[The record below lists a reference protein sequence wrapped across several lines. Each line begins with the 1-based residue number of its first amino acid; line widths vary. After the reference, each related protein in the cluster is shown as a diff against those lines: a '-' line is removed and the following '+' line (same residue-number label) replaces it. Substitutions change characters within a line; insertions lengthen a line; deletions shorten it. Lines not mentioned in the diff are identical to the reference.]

1 MRIVEYSE
9 KMNEI
14 WNDFVAKARN
24 ATFLL
29 NRAYMDYHAD
39 RFYDCSLL
47 IYNNKK
53 LMALLPASLH
63 DDTVISHGGLTYGGF
78 LLSENCHIEDVG
90 KAFESVLEYYRG
102 KGYKRLIVK
111 PIPYIYQSYPCD
123 DQLYWLFRHNAN
135 LIARGVSSTI
145 DLSSPLP
152 FSTLRKRKVTKAI
165 SASYTVNYSNS
176 ITDFKDY
183 WKVLETTLM
192 SQHHRKPVH
201 TLEEILLLKERF
213 CDEIQLVTVRSS
225 QGNVEAGTVLF
236 VMDSIVH
243 AQYIA
248 ASEDGKQNGALDLMF
263 SRLIE
268 KFKGKK
274 AYFDFGISTE
284 DSGHILNEG
293 LAFQKEGFGARS
305 VVYDA
310 YGIDL

>member
-1 MRIVEYSE
+1 MRVVEYSAN
-9 KMNEI
+9 MNKV

-24 ATFLL
+24 ATFLI

-39 RFYDCSLL
+39 RFCDCSLL
-47 IYNNKK
+47 VYKNKK
-53 LMALLPASLH
+53 LIALLPASLH

-90 KAFESVLEYYRG
+90 KAFESILEYYRG

-123 DQLYWLFRHNAN
+123 DQLYWLFRHNAS

-145 DLSSPLP
+145 DLSRPLP
-152 FSTLRKRKVTKAI
+152 FSTLRNRKVSKAI

-176 ITDFKDY
+176 FTDFDEY

-192 SQHHRKPVH
+192 AQHRRQPVH
-201 TLEEILLLKERF
+201 TLEEILLLKGRF
-213 CDEIQLVTVRSS
+213 CDEIQLVTVRTSK
-225 QGNVEAGTVLF
+225 GNVVAGTVLY
-236 VMDSIVH
+236 VMNHVIH

-248 ASEDGKQNGALDLMF
+248 ASEEGKQNGALDLMF

-268 KFKGKK
+268 NFRGKK

-284 DSGHILNEG
+284 DSGRILNEG

-310 YGIDL
+310 YCVDL